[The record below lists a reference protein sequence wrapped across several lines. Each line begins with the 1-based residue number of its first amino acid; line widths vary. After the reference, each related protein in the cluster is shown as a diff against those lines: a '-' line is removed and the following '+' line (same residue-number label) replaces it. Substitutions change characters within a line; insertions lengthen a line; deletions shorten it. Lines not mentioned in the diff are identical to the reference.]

1 MEQEKKIVAE
11 QLNVE
16 SECQFKTSRS
26 GGKGGQNVNKVET
39 KVEVIWRPSD
49 SKILEPHQIMILTD
63 KWIDK
68 TDSEG
73 FMHITCQESRNQLDN
88 KQTALRKL
96 HLLIKKDLV
105 VIKPRKK
112 MPTPA
117 SVKNNILKN
126 KAIRSNIKQMRQK
139 PILGRED

>member
-1 MEQEKKIVAE
+1 
-11 QLNVE
+11 
-16 SECQFKTSRS
+16 
-26 GGKGGQNVNKVET
+26 
-39 KVEVIWRPSD
+39 
-49 SKILEPHQIMILTD
+49 
-63 KWIDK
+63 
-68 TDSEG
+68 
-73 FMHITCQESRNQLDN
+73 MHITCQESRNQLDN

-105 VIKPRKK
+105 VVKPRKK